1 MLGFGGGV
9 IYTVKMSVAPR
20 RARRRGTGT
29 NADEGANDRGG
40 AKETSSLANDVVA
53 RFDHRTRVTAMTA
66 AGDVVV
72 AGETNGRVSCWRV
85 DDGALV
91 SYLGRCP
98 DDGVDVSTRGVPV
111 FVNGLSN
118 ACFQLTPFA
127 DAALTRGR
135 AVLEWDMRGHGC
147 SENPRSYDTVSAR
160 SFAKDAWAVV
170 DDFVGVSER
179 RDVDVVAYSY
189 GTQIALEMIRARPR
203 RVRAFISLL
212 GTPERILDGLL
223 PAWLANATMR
233 TATRVLG
240 ERASAAV
247 VGAAL
252 KLAATA
258 PMAIWALSRATGY
271 LRSPYRAFVPF
282 FEHLGRLDA
291 RTWFRCVVDGHERG
305 SVDVFA
311 DANREWFV
319 AVIEGDRDFAAP
331 RRVVRSWE
339 RHADFFVILR
349 GVGHDGPT
357 SHREEMTALVR
368 DVYGRVDE
376 WWTEWVDRK
385 YSSASRRRSN
395 RRLNDG

>member
-1 MLGFGGGV
+1 MKIV
-9 IYTVKMSVAPR
+9 E
-20 RARRRGTGT
+20 RARRVR
-29 NADEGANDRGG
+29 
-40 AKETSSLANDVVA
+40 SP
-53 RFDHRTRVTAMTA
+53 
-66 AGDVVV
+66 
-72 AGETNGRVSCWRV
+72 

-98 DDGVDVSTRGVPV
+98 DDGVDVSTRGVTV

-160 SFAKDAWAVV
+160 SFARDAWAVV
-170 DDFVGVSER
+170 DDFVGVSARRDVDESSER

-223 PAWLANATMR
+223 PASLANATMR

-311 DANREWFV
+311 DANREWYV
-319 AVIEGDRDFAAP
+319 ALIEGDRDFAAP